1 MKGASDRY
9 ERKTYVEDIDRNI
22 YDFKDDEKDA
32 YKIKAGLTPE
42 IVEQLSKEKHDPAWM
57 QTFRLE
63 SLQIYN
69 NMEVPDWGP
78 SIEGLNMDNIVTY
91 VRPNTNMKAKWSD
104 VPEDIKIHL
113 NDWASHKQR
122 ENLLQVSEHS
132 MIPSWYTTMSVRR

>member
-1 MKGASDRY
+1 MK
-9 ERKTYVEDIDRNI
+9 EKTYVEDIDRNI

-78 SIEGLNMDNIVTY
+78 H
-91 VRPNTNMKAKWSD
+91 R
-104 VPEDIKIHL
+104 
-113 NDWASHKQR
+113 QR